1 VAYLPP
7 LYSDTPTLRHVFDRA
22 FRRDFSRA
30 CPYSPGMVSMKQIRD
45 WSRSVASQFKPDR
58 IILFGSYAYGK
69 PREDSDVDLLV
80 VLPHDGLAAR
90 KASEIRL
97 ALPSDVPVDVIVRS
111 PEKIRERLRMNDFFV
126 REITEKGL
134 VLYASGSKRMA

>member
-1 VAYLPP
+1 
-7 LYSDTPTLRHVFDRA
+7 
-22 FRRDFSRA
+22 
-30 CPYSPGMVSMKQIRD
+30 MVSMKQIRD
-45 WSRSVASQFKPDR
+45 WSRSVAVLFKPDR
-58 IILFGSYAYGK
+58 IIMFGSYAYGK

-80 VLPHDGLAAR
+80 VLRHEGLAAR

-97 ALPSDVPVDVIVRS
+97 ALPSGIPVDVIVRS

-134 VLYASGSKRMA
+134 VLYASGNTRMA